1 MRIAQI
7 APPVE
12 RVPPEGYG
20 GTERVVSF
28 LTEALVDLG
37 HEVTLFASGDS
48 VTRAKLRPVC
58 AQSLRRMPDC
68 RDYLPYVLL
77 EIDAA
82 LRSEAEFDLLHF
94 HTEFLH
100 FPFFRR
106 CPNRSVTTLHL
117 RLDTPDVAALF
128 HGFPEM
134 PVVAISEA
142 QRRKLPHAG
151 WAGTVHHGLP
161 ETLYSLGTG
170 AGGYLVFLGRISAE
184 KRPDLAIEIARRAGL
199 DLVIA
204 AKLDPRHDAEYMEI
218 VRPLLSLPHVH
229 FVGEVNERQKQ
240 SLLGDAIAMLFP
252 IQWPEPFGLSAV
264 ESLACGTPV
273 IAFPHGAI
281 PEILEPG
288 VTGFIVQNVEEAAQ
302 AVPQAA
308 GLSRKQ
314 IRLSFEKRF
323 TAARMARDY
332 LEIYER
338 LFRMTEAGL
347 S

>member
-48 VTRAKLRPVC
+48 ITRARLRSICP
-58 AQSLRRMPDC
+58 QSLRKLPGC
-68 RDYLPYVLL
+68 RDYLPHFLL

-100 FPFFRR
+100 FPFFRSQ
-106 CPNRSVTTLHL
+106 PNRSLTTLHL
-117 RLDTPDVAALF
+117 RLDTPDLTALF

-142 QRRKLPHAG
+142 QRKDVPHAN
-151 WAGTVHHGLP
+151 WVGTVPHGLP
-161 ETLYSLGTG
+161 EKLYSLGSG
-170 AGGYLVFLGRISAE
+170 SGGYLVFLGRIAAE
-184 KRPDLAIEIARRAGL
+184 KRPDLAIEIARRAGRKL
-199 DLVIA
+199 LIA
-204 AKLDPRHDAEYMEI
+204 AKMDPRHDAEYI
-218 VRPLLSLPHVH
+218 DTVRPLLSLPHVH
-229 FVGEVNERQKQ
+229 YLGEVDDRQKQ
-240 SLLGDAIAMLFP
+240 SLLGDAEALLFP
-252 IQWPEPFGLSAV
+252 INWPEPFGLSAI
-264 ESLACGTPV
+264 EALACGTPV
-273 IAFPHGAI
+273 IAFPYGAI

-288 VTGFIVQNVEEAAQ
+288 VTGFLVQNVEEAAQ
-302 AVPQAA
+302 AVPLAA
-308 GLSRKQ
+308 ELPRKQ
-314 IRLSFEKRF
+314 IRLAFEKRF
-323 TAARMARDY
+323 TAERMARDY
-332 LEIYER
+332 LAIYKK
-338 LFRMTEAGL
+338 LTTGVSAEA
-347 S
+347 